1 MKIAAI
7 TDDGKTISMHF
18 GRARQYVVVTV
29 EDGKVVG
36 REMRDKAFHHH
47 GADGHDHHAHDHDH
61 QNGPHAE
68 MASPISDCQVLLAGG
83 MGTPAY
89 QSLKSYGIEP
99 IITDVRDIDQAISG
113 YLNGSLN
120 NLTERLH

>member
-1 MKIAAI
+1 
-7 TDDGKTISMHF
+7 MHF

-36 REMRDKAFHHH
+36 REVRDKAFHHH
-47 GADGHDHHAHDHDH
+47 GPDGHDQHAHDHDH
-61 QNGPHAE
+61 RHGPHAE
-68 MASPISDCQVLLAGG
+68 MAAPISDCQVVLAGG

-99 IITDVRDIDQAISG
+99 VITDVREIDEAVAA
-113 YLNGSLN
+113 YLNGSLR